1 MLVWRICKARFAES
15 ALSGEG
21 ARLFAGRWN
30 QQGVPLVYTSNS
42 LALAAIELFVHLDP
56 SAAPDDLVSIR
67 IEVPE
72 ELKMD
77 RVEVK
82 DLPKD
87 WRRMDSDQLREIGS
101 AWAISRRSAALE
113 VPSAAVEGEWN
124 ILLNP
129 AHSDFNKIK
138 VIKENPFHYD
148 ERMFR

>member
-1 MLVWRICKARFAES
+1 MVLTVNK
-15 ALSGEG
+15 
-21 ARLFAGRWN
+21 
-30 QQGVPLVYTSNS
+30 
-42 LALAAIELFVHLDP
+42 
-56 SAAPDDLVSIR
+56 
-67 IEVPE
+67 
-72 ELKMD
+72 
-77 RVEVK
+77 
-82 DLPKD
+82 
-87 WRRMDSDQLREIGS
+87 DSDQLREIGS

>member
-30 QQGVPLVYTSNS
+30 QQGVPLVYASNS

-56 SAAPDDLVSIR
+56 SDAPDDLVSIR

-101 AWAISRRSAALE
+101 AWAISRCSAALE
-113 VPSAAVEGEWN
+113 VPSAAVEEEWN

>member
-82 DLPKD
+82 GLPKD

-101 AWAISRRSAALE
+101 AWAISRRSTALE

-138 VIKENPFHYD
+138 VIKENPFLYD